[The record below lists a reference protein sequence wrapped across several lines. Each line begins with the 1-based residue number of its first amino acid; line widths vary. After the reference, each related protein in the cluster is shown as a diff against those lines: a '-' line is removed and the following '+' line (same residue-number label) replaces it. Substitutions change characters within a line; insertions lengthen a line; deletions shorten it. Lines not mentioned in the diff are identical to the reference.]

1 MTAVSLPAATP
12 AAAPLWRRVALAL
25 LALVFLDQALAFST
39 WWPTPG
45 IVPDARLSS
54 EFVGLWLLL
63 LTLVAWRGALSPR
76 ALHWVTVGYTLL
88 VVGRYADVT
97 VPSLFGRQINLY
109 WDGAQI
115 PRFLWVTLRE
125 GQWWLALGCVLL
137 VGLLLWGLYRLLRA
151 AIGVVARDAVPYAL
165 RARWTWALTAAAV
178 ALAAANLAGVRATW
192 DYVSK
197 PVIPVY
203 ARQAALLA
211 TALSDSGVARALPPS
226 PALEAALAAPPA
238 QSLGALRGRDVYLMF
253 LESYGAVAYD
263 NPQAAAALAP
273 TRARFAADLAAGGWQ
288 VASAFVGSP
297 TFGGASDLAHLSLLS
312 GIDLADPLR
321 HDLLLTTDRPTL
333 LTLFRKAGYRTYGF
347 YPALFW
353 EWPER
358 AYYGFDVFIEGRDV
372 DYRGPPLG
380 YWKIPDQFSL
390 AWFER
395 THGGQPGTPPRFVF
409 FPTITCHFPFSPVP
423 PFQPDWQR
431 VLSDQPFDAAELAH
445 AQAER
450 VNWLD
455 MLPDYLRMTDY
466 TFRWLG
472 DWLRRPQPR
481 EAVYVFVGDHQPT
494 GNISGENASWD
505 VPVHIVTRDPQLV
518 ARFAAQGFVPGLQPP
533 RQRLGNMDEL
543 TGMLLEA
550 FSAEPAR

>member
-1 MTAVSLPAATP
+1 MTATTLPSTATV
-12 AAAPLWRRVALAL
+12 APRWQRVALTL

-45 IVPDARLSS
+45 VLPDARLSS

-63 LTLVAWRGALSPR
+63 LALVAWRGALTPR
-76 ALHWVTVGYTLL
+76 ALHWVAVAYTAL

-125 GQWWLALGCVLL
+125 GQWWIAVGAVLGVA
-137 VGLLLWGLYRLLRA
+137 LLLWALYRLLRA
-151 AIGVVARDAVPYAL
+151 AIALVAREAVPYAL
-165 RARWTWALTAAAV
+165 RARWTWLVTVVAV
-178 ALAAANLAGVRATW
+178 ALSVANWAGVRATW
-192 DYVSK
+192 PYVSK

-211 TALSDSGVARALPPS
+211 TAFSDSGVARALPPS
-226 PALEAALAAPPA
+226 KALDAALALPPGEA
-238 QSLGALRGRDVYLMF
+238 LGALHGRDVFLMF

-263 NPQAAAALAP
+263 NARAAPAMTAV
-273 TRARFAADLAAGGWQ
+273 RERFAADLAAGGWQ
-288 VASAFVGSP
+288 VASGFVGAP
-297 TFGGASDLAHLSLLS
+297 TFGGASDLSHLSLLS
-312 GIDLADPLR
+312 GMDLANPLR
-321 HDLLLTTDRPTL
+321 HDLLLTTGRPTL
-333 LTLFRKAGYRTYGF
+333 LTLFRAAGYRTYGF

-380 YWKIPDQFSL
+380 YWKIPDQVSL
-390 AWFER
+390 AWFEH
-395 THGGQPGTPPRFVF
+395 THPGRDGAPPRFVF
-409 FPTITCHFPFSPVP
+409 FPTITNHFPFSPVP
-423 PFQPDWQR
+423 PYQPDWQR
-431 VLSDQPFDAAELAH
+431 LLTAQPFDEADAAR

-450 VNWLD
+450 VHWLD
-455 MLPDYLRMTDY
+455 MMPAYLRMLEY
-466 TFRWLG
+466 KFRWLG

-481 EAVYVFVGDHQPT
+481 DAVFVLLGDHQPT
-494 GNISGENASWD
+494 GNISGEGASWD
-505 VPVHIVTRDPQLV
+505 VPIHIVTRDPALL
-518 ARFAAQGFVPGLQPP
+518 ARFEAQGFTPGLNPP
-533 RQRLGNMDEL
+533 RTKLGNMDEL
-543 TGMLLEA
+543 TGMLLQA
-550 FSAEPAR
+550 FRAEPPR